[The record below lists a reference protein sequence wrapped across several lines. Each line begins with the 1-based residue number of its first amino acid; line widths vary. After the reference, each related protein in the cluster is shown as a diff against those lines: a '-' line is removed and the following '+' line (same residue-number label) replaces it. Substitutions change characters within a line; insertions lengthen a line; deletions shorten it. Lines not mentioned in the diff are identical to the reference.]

1 MACTP
6 LLRPPCPA
14 SIHAL
19 SDRPRHSSLK
29 AEGRRVGRR
38 ERGAA
43 EAAHAAWEQKLEAL
57 AQRLSFVSLEREHEK
72 AQHEQERA
80 FSASLLAERKTLKAL
95 AAAAAGTFSHDALPC
110 HTCVPV
116 VARTHTHTH
125 THVHGPPTS
134 GARASH

>member
-1 MACTP
+1 MEAAKRSASRLPAARMP
-6 LLRPPCPA
+6 LLPSPCPA
-14 SIHAL
+14 SIHARP
-19 SDRPRHSSLK
+19 DRRRHSSLK

-43 EAAHAAWEQKLEAL
+43 EAAHAEWEQKLETL

-95 AAAAAGTFSHDALPC
+95 AAAVAGTLSHDTLPC
-110 HTCVPV
+110 RTCVPV
-116 VARTHTHTH
+116 AA
-125 THVHGPPTS
+125 HV
-134 GARASH
+134 